1 MSDMVIE
8 KIDPVNI
15 KVHCDDSVSK
25 ELSTFFTFQVP
36 NHKYTPAYRNRKWDG
51 RIRLFNLYTKKIY
64 AGLLQYL
71 VKFAKDKKYTIEY
84 DSDDN
89 NDVTLEDTKLFV
101 NSLNIE
107 SRGKKIEP
115 HDYQIDAINHSIK
128 KERCLLLSPTG
139 SGKSLI
145 IYSLVRYY
153 LDKLDDNEK
162 ILIIVPTTSLV
173 SQMYNDFRDYS
184 GNNWNVDENCHVIFS
199 GQDKISEKKVVIS
212 TWQSIYKMPVEYF
225 NSYKVVIGD
234 EAHQY
239 KSKSLTGIMTKLMKA
254 DIRIATTGTLDNVN
268 VHKLVIE
275 GLFGP
280 VYKVTTTKDLMK
292 RDLLSNL
299 QIDCIMLK
307 YEQNDIDEIKRAAY
321 IDEIKWLVQN
331 EKRNKF
337 IANLTN
343 SIKGNTL
350 LLFNFVE
357 LHGKP
362 LYDLIQKVCGD
373 RKVFF
378 IHGGTDVE
386 QREEIRKIVDEETDA
401 VLVASYGTCS
411 TGINIRNINNIVF
424 TSPSKSVVRVLQSIG
439 RGLRRSESKDRV
451 KLYDIG
457 DDLSYK
463 SHKNYSLRHMD
474 VRTKIYTNEKFDYK
488 IVPITL

>member
-1 MSDMVIE
+1 MSDINVE
-8 KIDPVNI
+8 NLDPVNI
-15 KVHCDDSVSK
+15 KIHCDESISK
-25 ELSTFFTFQVP
+25 ELNTFFTFQVP
-36 NHKYTPAYRNRKWDG
+36 NFKYTPAYRNKKWDG
-51 RIRLFNLYTKKIY
+51 QIRLFNSYTKKIY
-64 AGLLQYL
+64 AGLLKYI
-71 VKFAKDKKYTIEY
+71 VKFAEDKEY
-84 DSDDN
+84 SVEYELETDDDVCISETKSFVDS
-89 NDVTLEDTKLFV
+89 LE
-101 NSLNIE
+101 IE
-107 SRGKKIEP
+107 SRGEKITP

-128 KERCLLLSPTG
+128 NERCLLLSPTG

-153 LDKLDDNEK
+153 EEKLKDGEQ

-173 SQMYNDFRDYS
+173 SQMYNDFRDYAGS
-184 GNNWNVDENCHVIFS
+184 KWDVDSNCHVIFS
-199 GQDKISEKKVVIS
+199 GQDKVSPKKVVIS
-212 TWQSIYKMPVEYF
+212 TWQSIYKLPVDYF

-239 KSKSLTGIMTKLMKA
+239 KSKSLTGIMTKMLNT

-280 VYKVTTTKDLMK
+280 VYKVTSTKELMS

-299 QIDCIMLK
+299 QIDCIVLQ
-307 YEQNDIDEIKRAAY
+307 YDETDIAQIKRAPY
-321 IDEIKWLVQN
+321 IDEIKWLVQQ

-337 IANLTN
+337 IANLTD
-343 SIKGNTL
+343 SISGNTL
-350 LLFNFVE
+350 LLFNFVD

-362 LYDLIQKVCGD
+362 LYELIQQVCSNK
-373 RKVFF
+373 RVFF

-386 QREEIRKIVDEETDA
+386 QREEIRKIVDNETDA
-401 VLVASYGTCS
+401 ILVASYGTCS

-439 RGLRRSESKDRV
+439 RGLRRSERKDSV

-457 DDLSYK
+457 DNLSYK

-474 VRTKIYTNEKFDYK
+474 ARTKIYTNEKFEFK
-488 IVPITL
+488 IIPITL